1 MALELWF
8 NELTVFSLI
17 PEVVPGNAIGGGG
30 GGGAGGAGGG
40 GGGGGGPHWGV
51 ATTILVSRS
60 CFSSSST
67 KTQVKCIFIIVTRW
81 QFKYFVITV
90 KNKFTQRSV

>member
-17 PEVVPGNAIGGGG
+17 PLVVPGNAIGGGG

-40 GGGGGGPHWGV
+40 GGGGGPHWGV
-51 ATTILVSRS
+51 AVTVLVSRS

-67 KTQVKCIFIIVTRW
+67 KTQVMYIFGCIVAI
-81 QFKYFVITV
+81 
-90 KNKFTQRSV
+90 